1 MITANLLRAALFA
14 MVGFSVALGVNAAE
28 NQYFVFPIKEIEG
41 LGKIDKQTL
50 RPLVDSKVVGFLSGS
65 SQQDVLAHFSSQ
77 LNQAYA
83 GSVVHPKQVRD
94 VLKGPVSFD
103 DNDNLI
109 CGSSSTVAL
118 EETYAAVIGISRA
131 SFYQVARGGNSE
143 ILIPITLNLQII
155 KTDKAKILFSSS
167 NTTYSSFLF
176 SAAQVGTPES
186 NKVIEDAVT
195 KNLKDQV
202 TSLVQEAKVN
212 FSPKTTPVKIVGKED
227 NFYVAD
233 RGFEIGFKE
242 GESFEANDANG
253 NEVLF
258 KVLTASDGY
267 AVLERKI
274 GDVKTGQNYQ
284 FVFATKSEDSSKP
297 RVMPVTSRDKAS
309 VNAVIDVFTKNIGY
323 KAPFQVAAVDVNF
336 QQTMENIKH
345 KTECVPPGL
354 WEKYKLANE
363 KDTRTDLPQFILS
376 VDTGE
381 TSVFTQTGEG
391 GVKSK
396 ETFAT
401 VVQAKVSDLNGVVY
415 GSAIGVDKYSM
426 DKTAGMGLNIANAKE
441 VSYQNATKSLVTDF
455 LKNIT
460 FDPKVYK
467 VKKVSANS
475 LLVENIPV
483 ESGSS
488 ITATVI
494 RKLAL
499 KVGKKDVFVKLPV
512 SVNGAVSKKT
522 SDAEV
527 PFEMLNVGEAY
538 FKPKEG
544 DSLVVYALP
553 KGNVPTVG
561 VCESEFQTPGLTTT
575 FAKPLL
581 LNLVYNSPKYQVV
594 TANSSLVNDV
604 NYLLNEGNF
613 KLSDQMKPRA
623 DIPDCFQAG
632 YLIKED
638 QASCSPVGCKSAVTS
653 ALLLRLFESGKAKK
667 DFFAARK
674 SQLEGFVESEKQ
686 NFYSVN
692 AHEQFLAEIPELTK
706 KLVEK

>member
-1 MITANLLRAALFA
+1 MIKPNLLRAALFA
-14 MVGFSVALGVNAAE
+14 MLGFSASFIHAAE
-28 NQYFVFPIKEIEG
+28 NQFFVFPIKEIEG
-41 LGKIDKQTL
+41 LGKVGSQTD
-50 RPLVDSKVVGFLSGS
+50 RPLVNKKVVDLLSVS

-83 GSVVHPKQVRD
+83 GSVVHPKQVKE
-94 VLKGPVSFD
+94 VLKGPVTFD
-103 DNDNLI
+103 DNDNLN

-131 SFYQVARGGNSE
+131 SFYEVARGGNSE

-155 KTDKAKILFSSS
+155 KADKAKILFSSS
-167 NTTYSSFLF
+167 NTTYSSFLL

-186 NKVIEDAVT
+186 NKLIEDAVT
-195 KNLKDQV
+195 KNIKDQV

-212 FSPKTTPVKIVGKED
+212 FSPKVTPVKIVGKED

-233 RGFEIGFKE
+233 KGFEIGFKE
-242 GESFEANDANG
+242 GESVEAKDANG
-253 NEVLF
+253 NEVLV

-267 AVLERKI
+267 AVLERQI
-274 GDVKTGQNYQ
+274 GDIKTGQDYR
-284 FVFATKSEDSSKP
+284 FMFATKSDDSNKP
-297 RVMPVTSRDKAS
+297 RVMPVTSRSKAS
-309 VNAVIDVFTKNIGY
+309 VNGVIDIFSKSIGY
-323 KAPFQVAAVDVNF
+323 KAPLQIAAVDVNF
-336 QQTMENIKH
+336 QQTMENIKRSAS
-345 KTECVPPGL
+345 CVPSAI

-363 KDTRTDLPQFILS
+363 KDVRTDLPQFILS

-381 TSVFTQTGEG
+381 TSVFTQTGDG

-441 VSYQNATKSLVTDF
+441 VSYQNATKSLVADF
-455 LKNIT
+455 LKNIN

-467 VKKVSANS
+467 VKNVNTNS
-475 LLVENIPV
+475 LIVENLPV
-483 ESGSS
+483 ESGYD
-488 ITATVI
+488 INANVL
-494 RKLAL
+494 RKLGI
-499 KVGKKDVFVKLPV
+499 KVGKKDVFVKLPLLAKGK
-512 SVNGAVSKKT
+512 VNKKGG
-522 SDAEV
+522 DVEV
-527 PFEMLNVGEAY
+527 PFEMQDVGKVY
-538 FKPKEG
+538 FKPKAG

-553 KGNVPTVG
+553 KGNVPTLG
-561 VCESEFQTPGLTTT
+561 ICETDFQTPGLATTS
-575 FAKPLL
+575 AKPLL
-581 LNLVYNSPKYQVV
+581 LNLVYNSPKHQVV
-594 TANSSLVNDV
+594 VANPEIVSDV

-613 KLSDQMKPRA
+613 KLSDQMKPRTDLA
-623 DIPDCFQAG
+623 SCFQTG
-632 YLIKED
+632 YMIKED
-638 QASCSPVGCKSAVTS
+638 QASCLNGSCKSTVTN

-674 SQLEGFVESEKQ
+674 SQLEGFTEAEKQ

-692 AHEQFLAEIPELTK
+692 AHEQFLAEIPELSK
-706 KLVEK
+706 KLSEK